1 MDFKIPDDVLHGAVL
16 DRAVAA
22 DRLHAEVAEFQSEV
36 ARHRREAMEQAISEG
51 YTKSD
56 LGRALG
62 KHHSRIGRILSSSPA
77 PERAVLSPDGSE
89 VTVAL
94 GSKESDVG
102 GKPSDMISRDA
113 ADAFDTIKNA
123 CDGFGLSCMR
133 EVVPSPG
140 LVDLNRKSLLV
151 MGSPKVL
158 PMIKQIMGSDPHLRF
173 AEDERSRFLHDQTT
187 GAEFR
192 SPQDNG
198 ESADYAYLG
207 RLPRPDGQGTFLY
220 LAGIHAAGTHGVARY
235 LVDHL
240 SEIYNE
246 ARDKPFSMVVRCEY
260 DGDRGR
266 RITRAEAATEMYVR

>member
-1 MDFKIPDDVLHGAVL
+1 MDFEIPEGVLSGAVL
-16 DRAVAA
+16 DRAIAA
-22 DRLHAEVAEFQSEV
+22 DQLHAEVTEFQSEV
-36 ARHRREAMEQAISEG
+36 ARHRREALEQAISEG

-89 VTVAL
+89 VTVSL

-113 ADAFDTIKNA
+113 AEAYDTIKAA
-123 CDGFGLSCMR
+123 CDGFGLSCAR

-140 LVDLNRKSLLV
+140 LVDLNRGSLVV

-158 PMIKQIMGSDPHLRF
+158 PMIKQILASDQHVRF
-173 AEDERSRFLHDQTT
+173 AEDERGRFLFDQST
-187 GAEFR
+187 GTEYR

-198 ESADYAYLG
+198 GAGDYAYLG
-207 RLPRPDGQGTFLY
+207 RLPRPDGQGNFLY
-220 LAGIHAAGTHGVARY
+220 LAGIHAAGTHGVAKH
-235 LVDHL
+235 LVDNL
-240 SEIYNE
+240 AEIYHE
-246 ARDKPFSMVVRCEY
+246 ARAKPFSMVVRCDY
-260 DGDRGR
+260 DNGRDRG
-266 RITRAEAATEMYVR
+266 ITSTEAATEMYVR